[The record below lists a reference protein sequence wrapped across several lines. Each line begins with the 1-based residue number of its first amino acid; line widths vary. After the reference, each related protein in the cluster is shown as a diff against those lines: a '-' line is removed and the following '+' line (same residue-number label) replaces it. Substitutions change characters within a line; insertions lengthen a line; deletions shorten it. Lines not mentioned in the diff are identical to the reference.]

1 MGWARGWAQEWT
13 RGWAL
18 NPGCGTSA
26 GTRPRWQM
34 DSVWAERAVLA
45 PRDLG
50 WGGWSQER
58 MENSY
63 EHLLC
68 LPEGRLRCRN
78 DAVSVGVG
86 GAGG

>member
-1 MGWARGWAQEWT
+1 
-13 RGWAL
+13 
-18 NPGCGTSA
+18 
-26 GTRPRWQM
+26 M

-50 WGGWSQER
+50 GGWSQER

-63 EHLLC
+63 KHLPC